1 MYTVVLY
8 WTVAHVKQSNA
19 AQRNE
24 KSRRQAAAAAA
35 YRVVH
40 TGAINSN
47 ARIIVSTR
55 NASLR
60 HWSRTQWLKRE
71 EVVNTIN
78 LILIMRRP
86 RGSEMLLLLSDK
98 EFMH

>member
-1 MYTVVLY
+1 M
-8 WTVAHVKQSNA
+8 
-19 AQRNE
+19 R
-24 KSRRQAAAAAA
+24 SRRQAAAAAAA

-40 TGAINSN
+40 TGAINSS

-55 NASLR
+55 NVSLR
-60 HWSRTQWLKRE
+60 HWSRALRLKRE